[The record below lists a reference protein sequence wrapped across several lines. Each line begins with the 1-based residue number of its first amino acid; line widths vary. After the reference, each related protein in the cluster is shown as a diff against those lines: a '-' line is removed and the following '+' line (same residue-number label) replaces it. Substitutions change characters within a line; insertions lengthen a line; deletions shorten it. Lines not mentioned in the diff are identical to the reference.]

1 MTSLLPP
8 LSLSRAEAGLRRS
21 PPAIGGFVRETEAIH
36 GLRGSRRSRRWVL
49 WSRGWMGSSAM
60 SFAADGELRE
70 QSVIGV
76 MVILDQHR
84 VVGMVHGKMRK
95 LLVER
100 MESGRPWWCRIGRGN
115 GGGCRCRRWGRRP
128 SPSRFAAMGGLGEHS
143 KASCV
148 LGEARGSPFIAR
160 RGRFRGGRISSPAN
174 LLSVAC
180 RATWRGCG

>member
-1 MTSLLPP
+1 MSSLKHAWRRRGSLTVGPRGPLVRFDQSIPP
-8 LSLSRAEAGLRRS
+8 LSLSRAEAELRQS

-49 WSRGWMGSSAM
+49 RSRGWTGSSAV

-76 MVILDQHR
+76 MVIPDQHR

-100 MESGRPWWCRIGRGN
+100 TESGRSWWCRIGRGS
-115 GGGCRCRRWGRRP
+115 GGGRSCRR
-128 SPSRFAAMGGLGEHS
+128 
-143 KASCV
+143 
-148 LGEARGSPFIAR
+148 
-160 RGRFRGGRISSPAN
+160 
-174 LLSVAC
+174 
-180 RATWRGCG
+180 